1 MATPILQFKRGQ
13 FTQLPGL
20 RAGEPGF
27 TTDRY
32 DLFVGLTSSL
42 ADNKFFGSHRY
53 WDREDGTTS
62 LKFSLVDK
70 DGDNSIDLK
79 SPDSLSGVTTYT
91 FPETPIDASL
101 LTTDADG
108 QLSWV
113 AVIPSL
119 SVTHLG
125 VAGVSTFAAQVL
137 ITDTTQS
144 DTKDSGALVI
154 DGGIGVEKNANVGG
168 ILRVTGISTFESHV
182 TIGGATTATSFHGEG
197 GDLTLGSASDGSLV
211 TPGALNTFTTTTKI
225 VDGIDDLNEL
235 AYNIL
240 GNTAVSNVD
249 FSSNPTVGGSPL
261 NVNLTVTSD
270 GNANRYDI
278 SWGDGTTTLNSSSS
292 SISHTYTQP
301 TGGLFS
307 ITATAKNASGVGAGS
322 SQTVSK
328 DDYITVYTPDPSVTF
343 SLFRAPTGGSA
354 LSGNDFY
361 VVEGQPLYLDNN
373 TTNTTGATVDYTVN
387 WGDGSSNDAVSD
399 DNASGGVSGT
409 RLLHTWG
416 QGTSSSTSTDTLT
429 ITLNNHNTA
438 NPNVIPANGSVS
450 LKVYDDTPVAPD
462 GLSAKTLSNVSS
474 TGVSPRLAS
483 GFTDSTGGSVL
494 SAGDSVNRVT
504 SGTATAGPITTFAYD
519 GDSGTLTAQLNGTSD
534 GSRALTNGDDTGSYT
549 SLTIDSES
557 DYQLLNSSGSS
568 TSFANSIYY
577 PGLYKGFK
585 ARVSKSVSSLN
596 IGLNSMQLIHS
607 STGNTNKVEFVKDD
621 LTSTPT
627 VDVSSIALTENVSGT
642 YRYISGIPYYNTGSP
657 SLSLA
662 GVTIS
667 NLVGQTYTSQSNIV
681 EVDHGTNQEGTSSSA
696 ITSSDYSYSNIDG
709 ASTMLSGGI
718 PVVNVGTSSP
728 YSIGTLTIP
737 ITSSDVRTV
746 DRLKVRAR
754 NVNGASGYSSDIA
767 TNIQVHKASQ
777 SGISEIAI
785 DVANSLGNGTYTDD
799 GARIF
804 DFSADTTNNPSYTSS
819 TNFYTNNVYNESTDP
834 GVAGTK
840 EASVRLGNIKYDA
853 TDYSVGYLPVG
864 PDRSGDT
871 GTQYFTFAFRRQV
884 VANFNINITSSGI
897 AGLWIAAPGTSIDN
911 TSTLNGWINSGAA
924 YAGSGI
930 PGGNTGNG
938 GNGSDGCAATSG
950 DIISAGSALS
960 GSYTMTLGSENLS
973 NANGNV
979 CLIRIALTSGQ
990 SITSLNIT

>member
-1 MATPILQFKRGQ
+1 M
-13 FTQLPGL
+13 

-197 GDLTLGSASDGSLV
+197 GDLTLGSSSDGSLV

-261 NVNLTVTSD
+261 NVNLSITSD

-278 SWGDGTTTLNSSSS
+278 QWGDGTTTLNATSS

-307 ITATAKNASGVGAGS
+307 VTATAKNASGVGAGS

-328 DDYITVYTPDPSVTF
+328 ADYITVYTPDPSVTF

-399 DNASGGVSGT
+399 DNASGGVAGT
-409 RLLHTWG
+409 RLEHTWN
-416 QGTSSSTSTDTLT
+416 QGTSSSTSRDTLT
-429 ITLNNHNTA
+429 VTLNNHNTA
-438 NPNVIPANGSVS
+438 NPNVIPASGSVS
-450 LKVYDDTPVAPD
+450 LKVYDDTPAAPD
-462 GLSAKTLSNVSS
+462 GLSTKTLSNVSS
-474 TGVSPRLAS
+474 TGSLPLLAS
-483 GFTDSTGGSVL
+483 GFTDSTGGTSL

-504 SGTATAGPITTFAYD
+504 GGTATAGPISTFAYD
-519 GDSGTLTAQLNGTSD
+519 GDSGTLTAHLNGTPD
-534 GSRALTNGDDTGSYT
+534 GSTTLTSGNDSGTYT
-549 SLTIDSES
+549 SLVIDSES
-557 DYQLLNSSGSS
+557 DYQLLNSGGSS

-585 ARVSKSVSSLN
+585 ARVSKSVASLN
-596 IGLNSMQLIHS
+596 TGLNSMQLLHS
-607 STGNTNKVEFVKDD
+607 STGNTNIVEFVKDD

-627 VDVSSIALTENVSGT
+627 VDVSSVALTENVAGT
-642 YRYISGIPYYNTGSP
+642 YRYISGIPYYNTGSA

-662 GVTIS
+662 GVVIS
-667 NLVGQTYTSQSNIV
+667 NLVGQTYTGQSNIV
-681 EVDHGTNQEGTSSSA
+681 EVDHGTNQEGTSSPA
-696 ITSSDYSYSNIDG
+696 TTSSDFSYANIDG

-718 PVVNVGTSSP
+718 PIVNVGTSTP
-728 YSIGTLTIP
+728 YSIGVLTIP
-737 ITSSDVRTV
+737 ITTSSVRTV
-746 DRLKVRAR
+746 DRVKVRAK
-754 NVNGASGYSSDIA
+754 NVNGTSGYSSDIA
-767 TNIQVHKASQ
+767 TNIQVHRASQ

-840 EASVRLGNIKYDA
+840 ESFSK
-853 TDYSVGYLPVG
+853 T
-864 PDRSGDT
+864 
-871 GTQYFTFAFRRQV
+871 
-884 VANFNINITSSGI
+884 
-897 AGLWIAAPGTSIDN
+897 W
-911 TSTLNGWINSGAA
+911 
-924 YAGSGI
+924 
-930 PGGNTGNG
+930 
-938 GNGSDGCAATSG
+938 
-950 DIISAGSALS
+950 
-960 GSYTMTLGSENLS
+960 
-973 NANGNV
+973 
-979 CLIRIALTSGQ
+979 
-990 SITSLNIT
+990 